1 MDTLLLYL
9 KKFILCT
16 TILVFPLLLSAQVLH
31 QQRVITDFSSIDI
44 EGGFNVHLLQGDDEK
59 VIIETTNA
67 DVFNT
72 IDIINNSGT
81 LTVRSRGLD
90 TGGIYKVALFIYFKS
105 LDQITARLL
114 SGSFDSYTQLN
125 LDRLELNI
133 NGAMMVK
140 LMINCSDL
148 QVKMS
153 NVFTSIMQGIVSG
166 NADFTLSTIKTFFA
180 ANLQTETM
188 TVTCSE
194 IKNGTVWTNRELNVD
209 AHGFG
214 SLKYK
219 GDPILGNMTV
229 KQPFTVVKE

>member
-1 MDTLLLYL
+1 MKRFT
-9 KKFILCT
+9 KKYFIS
-16 TILVFPLLLSAQVLH
+16 LVFMFFTACLSAQVVR

-59 VIIETTNA
+59 VIIETNNT
-67 DVFNT
+67 DVFKT
-72 IDIINNSGT
+72 IDITNVSGT
-81 LTVRSRGLD
+81 LTVRSSGLD
-90 TGGIYKVALFIYFKS
+90 SGGNYKVGLFIYFKS
-105 LDQITARLL
+105 IDQVNARLL

-125 LDRLELNI
+125 LDRFDFTI

-140 LMINCSDL
+140 LMLNCSDL

-166 NADFTLSTIKTFFA
+166 NADLTLSTIKTFYA

-188 TVTCSE
+188 TVTCSD

-209 AHGFG
+209 AHGMG

-219 GDPILGNMTV
+219 GEPTIGSMTV
-229 KQPFTVVKE
+229 KQPFTVGKE

>member
-1 MDTLLLYL
+1 MMISNIKYILTFGFLF
-9 KKFILCT
+9 FIG
-16 TILVFPLLLSAQVLH
+16 ILTAQVKH
-31 QQRVITDFSSIDI
+31 QQRVITDFNAIDI

-72 IDIINNSGT
+72 IDITNNAGT

-90 TGGIYKVALFIYFKS
+90 TGGTYKVALFIYFKS
-105 LDQITARLL
+105 LDQINARLL

-125 LDRLELNI
+125 LDRLELTI

-140 LMINCSDL
+140 LLLNCSEL

-153 NVFTSIMQGIVSG
+153 NVFTCIMQGMVTG
-166 NADFTLSTIKTFFA
+166 NADLTLSMIKTFYL

-188 TVTCSE
+188 TVTCFD
-194 IKNGTVWTNRELNVD
+194 IKTATVWTNRELNVD
-209 AHGFG
+209 AHGMG

-219 GDPILGNMTV
+219 GEPVIGNMTV
-229 KQPFTVVKE
+229 KQPFTVGKL